1 MPLIFHPLVQ
11 NDLRTIL
18 RFYEE
23 EGGSRLADRFF
34 AELETTIFTITH
46 EPSRFHFIAPGLRR
60 ANLPRFPY
68 HLLFREDSSGVRVL
82 VLRHHQ
88 RHPRVG
94 LTRDKPP
101 AT

>member
-34 AELETTIFTITH
+34 AELEMTIFTIAH
-46 EPSRFHFIAPGLRR
+46 EPTRFYFIAPRLRR

-68 HLLFREDSSGVRVL
+68 HLLFREDAAGVRIL

-88 RHPRVG
+88 RRPDFGSARH
-94 LTRDKPP
+94 
-101 AT
+101 